1 MTKIHIQQ
9 WDAFSREPLK
19 GNPAAVVCKAEGLS
33 DEVMQGIAREMNL
46 SETAFVTE
54 YSEAGHQYRFR
65 WFTPADE
72 VPFCGH
78 ATLGATFALC
88 DQGMI
93 KLPKKGRTSLK
104 VTALIGTLELTVDS
118 ENGVA
123 KMVWIGV
130 PVPTFEPY
138 EGEPLWEFLTG
149 MGMHVA
155 DLHPTLE
162 PWASH
167 DQQMLYVPVKSL
179 TTLESITPDFTKLG
193 RLERDTNLI
202 VVPFA
207 LETFEPDHRVHLRC
221 FAPGVGIDEDP
232 VTGAANAPLGALLFQ
247 QGVLSRDDNPAEYIA
262 EQGDFVNRHG
272 RVHVRVHHSEGVV
285 SAVQIGGH
293 AVKVL
298 EGDLYL

>member
-1 MTKIHIQQ
+1 MAKIFLQQ
-9 WDAFSREPLK
+9 WDAFAREPLK
-19 GNPAAVVCKAEGLS
+19 GNPAAVVSKAEGLS

-54 YSEAGHQYRFR
+54 YSEAGYQYRFR
-65 WFTPADE
+65 WFTPAAE

-93 KLPKKGRTSLK
+93 ALPETGQVSVK
-104 VTALIGTLELTVDS
+104 VSALIGTLELTVDS
-118 ENGVA
+118 ENGKA
-123 KMVWIGV
+123 KRVWIGV
-130 PVPTFEPY
+130 PVPTFESY
-138 EGEPLWEFLTG
+138 EGEPLWEFLSG
-149 MGMHVA
+149 MGLHVA

-167 DQQMLYVPVKSL
+167 DQHMLYVPLNSL
-179 TTLESITPDFTKLG
+179 QTLERITPDFTKLG

-207 LETFEPDHRVHLRC
+207 LETFEPDHLVHLRC

-232 VTGAANAPLGALLFQ
+232 VTGAANAPLGVLLFQ
-247 QGVLSRDDNPAEYIA
+247 QGVLPLGTNPAEYTA
-262 EQGDFVNRHG
+262 EQGDFVSRSG
-272 RVHVRVHHSEGVV
+272 RVYVRVHHKDGVV
-285 SAVQIGGH
+285 SAVQIGGE